1 MRADFGGTR
10 FAVMKLYGFPP
21 TRSIRALW
29 TLRELGV
36 DFEFIQ
42 VNLMAGENRNP
53 EFLALNPAGKLPVL
67 VDGDFVL
74 TESVAIVLYLA
85 EKYPDR
91 GLLPH
96 AAEARAQVNQ
106 WLLFTA
112 TELEQPLW
120 RIARHTAIYAADKR
134 LPDEVLLARKDFQDM
149 AAVMEEHMKGRQ
161 FLVGAALT
169 VADIVA
175 AYTLDWANEVHL
187 LEGFPTLKGYFE
199 RMYTRPKAPPR
210 IAQALASVRA

>member
-1 MRADFGGTR
+1 M
-10 FAVMKLYGFPP
+10 MKLYGFPP
-21 TRSIRALW
+21 TRSIRVLW
-29 TLRELGV
+29 MLRELGAN
-36 DFEFIQ
+36 FEFVN
-42 VNLMAGENRNP
+42 VNLVAGENRSP
-53 EFLALNPAGKLPVL
+53 QFLALNPAGKLPVL

-85 EKYPDR
+85 EKFADK
-91 GLLPH
+91 GLLP
-96 AAEARAQVNQ
+96 AKLEARAQVNQ

-120 RIARHTAIYAADKR
+120 RIARHTAIYPKDKR
-134 LPDEVLLARKDFQDM
+134 LPDEVTLARQDFQDM
-149 AAVMEEHMKGRQ
+149 AAVMEAHMQGRQ
-161 FLVGAALT
+161 FLVGATVT

-187 LEGFPTLKGYFE
+187 LEDFPTLKGYFE